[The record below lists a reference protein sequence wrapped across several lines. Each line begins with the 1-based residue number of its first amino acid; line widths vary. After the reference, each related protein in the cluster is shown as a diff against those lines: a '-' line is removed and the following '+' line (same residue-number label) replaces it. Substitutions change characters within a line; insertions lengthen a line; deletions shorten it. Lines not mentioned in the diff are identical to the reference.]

1 MPEAPVPD
9 RPNIHSNASPG
20 PKGPCGHADVLIR
33 TMGGEGLGLQRLIQ
47 GVTGGTRCFWL
58 ARFVPPCFAS
68 SPTGTTSTTGHRN
81 DRSKLNSVSSRGLPP
96 DNFRPVA

>member
-9 RPNIHSNASPG
+9 RPNIHSNAFPG

-33 TMGGEGLGLQRLIQ
+33 TMGGEGLGLQRSIQ
-47 GVTGGTRCFWL
+47 GVTGGTRCFRL

-81 DRSKLNSVSSRGLPP
+81 DRSKLNSVSSRGVPP
-96 DNFRPVA
+96 DNFRSVA